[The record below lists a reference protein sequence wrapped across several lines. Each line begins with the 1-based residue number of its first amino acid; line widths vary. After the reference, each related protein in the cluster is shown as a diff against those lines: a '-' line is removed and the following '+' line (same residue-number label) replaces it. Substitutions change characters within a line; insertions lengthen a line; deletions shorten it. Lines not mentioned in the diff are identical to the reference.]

1 MFVLQAVLPAV
12 DAAGVCIPCLFFFFV
27 VLAGFGGLLAGSLY
41 YGGATLQGLWA
52 LGRQRRLGLR
62 EVALQVS
69 FKRGGVYGNSNGSPN
84 EEHES
89 RAESG
94 HGALETQRLIDEDR

>member
-52 LGRQRRLGLR
+52 LGRQRGLGLR
-62 EVALQVS
+62 EVALQG
-69 FKRGGVYGNSNGSPN
+69 FKRGGVDGKSNGSPN